1 MNVPIIA
8 AILTA
13 VASVFVAALT
23 FWLTKHKERE
33 ADVRKQKLE
42 HYRDLVSSFSGIV
55 GTDST
60 PEGQKHFARASNNLS
75 LIASQEVLI
84 ALQAFQHEIRKSNPE
99 PSVERH
105 DMLLKNLMLAIR
117 NDLGLAK
124 KDDPEKLS
132 FHLWCSGA
140 DV

>member
-1 MNVPIIA
+1 MNISIIV

-13 VASVFVAALT
+13 VASIFVAALT

-33 ADVRKQKLE
+33 AEVRKQKLE

-105 DMLLKNLMLAIR
+105 DILLNKLMLAIR
-117 NDLGLAK
+117 ADLGLAK
-124 KDDPEKLS
+124 KDDIDKLS
-132 FHLWCSGA
+132 FRLWCSGA
-140 DV
+140 ND